1 MSPFRPAVSSLVATR
16 GASGHAP
23 QHQQGKRSF
32 PDRHHTAHTDT
43 AHSVGEQ
50 HHFVFL
56 LAIIFIH
63 YPSLDDWSAA
73 SHCDRRDIE
82 RQTGT
87 AGEVAAE
94 GFAGFPAN

>member
-23 QHQQGKRSF
+23 QHQQGNEV
-32 PDRHHTAHTDT
+32 HTDT

-73 SHCDRRDIE
+73 SHCDRRVIE